1 MSDTGPEEPGG
12 EGPPTADPADPAD
25 PAAPEHRDDGVEL
38 ATVIARGLAGRT
50 RAQRPRR
57 GSGSG
62 DGTWSTDMVRR
73 RTDGS
78 RYSGARPDERDPQP
92 MDTTVERL
100 VADRGW
106 STELRVHGVFSRWAA
121 IVGPEIAAHA
131 TPESYVEG
139 RLVVRTDS
147 TAWATQLRLMAP
159 SLVRRID
166 EELGDE
172 TVRVVEVVGPRGP
185 TWRRGRFRVP
195 GRGPRDTYG

>member
-1 MSDTGPEEPGG
+1 MSEPPEEPTPDPDT
-12 EGPPTADPADPAD
+12 EPPDAAEVTETA
-25 PAAPEHRDDGVEL
+25 HRDDGVDL

-50 RAQRPRR
+50 RTRRR
-57 GSGSG
+57 GRGPG
-62 DGTWSTDMVRR
+62 GGTWSTDLVRR
-73 RTDGS
+73 PGAS
-78 RYSGARPDERDPQP
+78 RYSGSHPDDRDPQP
-92 MDTTVERL
+92 MDASVERL
-100 VADRGW
+100 VANRGW
-106 STELRVHGVFSRWAA
+106 DTELRVHGVFSRWAA
-121 IVGPEIAAHA
+121 IVGSEIAEHA

-159 SLVRRID
+159 SVVRRVN

-185 TWRRGRFRVP
+185 TWRRGRIRVP